1 MDQSLH
7 RDQVELSGAGEASG
21 GALSGA
27 SGDAQASG
35 RPFLMVTFT
44 CAGAYQ
50 RVYRSLDGTH
60 YMARCP
66 KCAKTMRFVVGAGGT
81 GQRAFQVSC

>member
-1 MDQSLH
+1 MDQSVH
-7 RDQVELSGAGEASG
+7 RDQLEISGQHQAHPAPEDGQP
-21 GALSGA
+21 GA
-27 SGDAQASG
+27 

-50 RVYRSLDGTH
+50 RVYRAADGTH

-66 KCAKTMRFVVGAGGT
+66 KCAKTMRFVVGSGGT
-81 GQRAFQVSC
+81 GQRAFNVSC